1 MRAYLAVPIA
11 IAVCTLALADD
22 TPKTK
27 SDSSQFPGPTAE
39 GFLLPNGWRLTPVG
53 RHVVTT
59 DLPLNIV
66 PLQDNRHALIASSGY
81 NSHDLALVDLSA
93 EPKIISKSAVRQ
105 SWFGLV
111 VSKDESKVCW
121 AGGGDGRVHTF
132 DLKENKLTGH
142 GLGDVDL
149 SGKTLEE
156 IVKNNPEAAKM
167 TAEQLIRA
175 LPNVTDAKTFKSG
188 LALDE
193 KKNILYSLDI
203 NAGSLSVVSL
213 NNRRQV
219 ERTEVIGG
227 RPYGIA
233 IDPSG
238 HLRYVS
244 DWAGKQVMVLDRG
257 TLKVIKRIGV
267 GDHPNQMAIH
277 SKDSRLFVAC
287 ASSNCISVID
297 TKRGQVSE

>member
-66 PLQDNRHALIASSGY
+66 PLKDNRRALIASSGY
-81 NSHDLALVDLSA
+81 NSHDLALVDLA
-93 EPKIISKSAVRQ
+93 DEPKIISTSSARQ

-111 VSKDESKVCW
+111 VNGDESRVWW
-121 AGGGDGRVHTF
+121 AGGGDGRVHNF
-132 DLKENKLTGH
+132 DLKDNTLTGR
-142 GLGDVDL
+142 GIIAADL

-156 IVKNNPEAAKM
+156 IVKNNPEAAKL
-167 TAEQLIRA
+167 TAEQLVQQ
-175 LPNVTDAKTFKSG
+175 LPNLVNAKTFKSG

-193 KKNILYSLDI
+193 AKT
-203 NAGSLSVVSL
+203 V
-213 NNRRQV
+213 
-219 ERTEVIGG
+219 
-227 RPYGIA
+227 
-233 IDPSG
+233 
-238 HLRYVS
+238 
-244 DWAGKQVMVLDRG
+244 
-257 TLKVIKRIGV
+257 
-267 GDHPNQMAIH
+267 
-277 SKDSRLFVAC
+277 
-287 ASSNCISVID
+287 
-297 TKRGQVSE
+297 